1 MGMTADPA
9 RDLVRERARRGSP
22 CSQCGVEPG
31 DARARAACRRI
42 AARGC
47 GEDPLCRLVAGW
59 DRAGGRARARGVSAG
74 GVPYRESGLRDQ
86 GLIDPRSGF
95 AARRFTYLRR
105 TDGSPAVRLGEGQA
119 LALSPDGKWALAWRT
134 SSSQLVL
141 LPTGVG
147 EAQTLSV
154 PAMTSVAWGTWFP
167 DSRRV
172 LFAAETNGRFRIY
185 VRELGGGETRPIGP
199 PEFTLPSSLGGGGG
213 CYRRVARRPDTRR
226 RGARRSR
233 SSYGRKR
240 TASPVPRRRARRS
253 ASSLER
259 GWAVALRPSVQG
271 LRGPGLSAGAHY
283 RAANAVAGARASGPR
298 GCRLSRRARDSRREV
313 VRLLVH
319 AQPQRP
325 LPGRWAQVTRGGSTD
340 TTSTRD
346 D

>member
-199 PEFTLPSSLGGGGG
+199 PEFTLPSSLGAAEAATGVSPDGRTLVAAGHDGVVLLAVESGQLRQCPGG
-213 CYRRVARRPDTRR
+213 
-226 RGARRSR
+226 
-233 SSYGRKR
+233 
-240 TASPVPRRRARRS
+240 
-253 ASSLER
+253 ER
-259 GWAVALRPSVQG
+259 GDQPVRWSADGRSLFVLRYKGFAAQVYRLELTTG
-271 LRGPGLSAGAHY
+271 RRTLLRELAPPDPAGAGFPDVRVTPDGKSY
-283 RAANAVAGARASGPR
+283 ACSFIRNLNDLYLVD
-298 GCRLSRRARDSRREV
+298 RLK
-313 VRLLVH
+313 
-319 AQPQRP
+319 
-325 LPGRWAQVTRGGSTD
+325 
-340 TTSTRD
+340 
-346 D
+346 